1 MATSAETTNWFAHFI
16 ELHPELEGKTGDL
29 KEIIQ
34 DLGVSEI
41 RMEIVLKAPKFAK
54 FVAEFNHEEISL
66 TAITIRDVFPFGP
79 NLGFAFLD
87 CATKTRNGGKMLP
100 GAVFLRGGAVA
111 ILVIA
116 RCEGKHYALLTKQY
130 RIPVGGFAIVE
141 AVAGMMDEDKDP
153 IGVAIKEL
161 QEESGITIKR
171 ADLIQLGDMS
181 PSAGGCDE
189 KIRCYATRTL
199 EMSAENLAAIQEH
212 VFGTGDETIRIIA
225 EPFNTIEEATA
236 LIKHGDSKL
245 NTCVLAMIGRGFFAQ
260 V

>member
-1 MATSAETTNWFAHFI
+1 MAVEQNNLFARLLALHR
-16 ELHPELEGKTGDL
+16 ELDGKTGDL
-29 KEIIQ
+29 TTIIQ
-34 DLGVSEI
+34 GPGVPDAH
-41 RMEIVLKAPKFAK
+41 MEIALKALKFK
-54 FVAEFNHEEISL
+54 NFVLEFNHAEISL
-66 TAITIRDVFPFGP
+66 TAITIRNVYPFGP

-111 ILVIA
+111 ILVIVS
-116 RCEGKHYALLTKQY
+116 CDDKHYVLLTKQY

-161 QEESGITIKR
+161 QEESGIAIKR
-171 ADLIQLGDMS
+171 ADLIQLGDMT

-189 KIRCYATRTL
+189 KIRCYATNTL
-199 EMSAENLAAIQEH
+199 EMSADKLAAIQEH
-212 VFGTGDETIRIIA
+212 VFGTGDETIRIVA
-225 EPFNTIEEATA
+225 EPFNTIEEASA